1 VLYGDEVNVFR
12 RHHARGLWGSALLVC
27 TLLTPLTVVSSQETT
42 GSADSLSRSF
52 SHAALKALADI
63 HRWKEKARY
72 DAQGREP
79 APAFGK
85 YLKITARESLSQA
98 KLTATTEG
106 DRRAGEALE
115 SLFAKM
121 SSWTDNLISARA
133 RLDATH
139 AMDPDSVEKD
149 EVFTSIGACE
159 RSLHSMIISRN
170 FSDQP
175 LCR

>member
-1 VLYGDEVNVFR
+1 MLNWDEVNVFR
-12 RHHARGLWGSALLVC
+12 CHPGRLWGLALLVC
-27 TLLTPLTVVSSQETT
+27 IPLTPLAVATSQETT
-42 GSADSLSRSF
+42 KSADSLSRSF

-98 KLTATTEG
+98 KLTANTEG
-106 DRRAGEALE
+106 DRQAGDALE

-121 SSWTDNLISARA
+121 SSWTDKLISARA
-133 RLDATH
+133 RLDATD
-139 AMDPDSVEKD
+139 AMDPDSVDKD
-149 EVFTSIGACE
+149 EAFTSIGACE
-159 RSLHSMIISRN
+159 RSIHSMLISRT